1 MSFSVVANPFGEQM
15 AGMQMDKYF
24 SQLLTEKF
32 LRDKMMASE
41 ATFDSTHTDVR
52 IHMIYAYNYECPIS
66 YIMLSSDQQTIAARR
81 MFGKIRKQH
90 IILSLRAV
98 PEHTQ

>member
-1 MSFSVVANPFGEQM
+1 VGSNSELSRLVAVSFSVVANPFGEQM

-41 ATFDSTHTDVR
+41 ATFDSTHTEVL
-52 IHMIYAYNYECPIS
+52 AY
-66 YIMLSSDQQTIAARR
+66 T
-81 MFGKIRKQH
+81 
-90 IILSLRAV
+90 
-98 PEHTQ
+98 